1 MLWLVRKQKVY
12 AALAGGLRQPNF
24 RLHPPAQTPHRRV
37 TRMKEVAPSA
47 QVPARSRTRTLQRNH
62 GAVGE
67 PRRTAGRHGREVFRP
82 TFLFDLFVQSV
93 LRARACARR
102 CRVGQPGRVPPS
114 SASLWH
120 GVEHLAAGLVTECTL
135 STSAEAL
142 LDGTSESRSCAK
154 FHLTLEVVTSPPLLG
169 FWSHNAGAILNR
181 ENASTRGP
189 GEAQRT
195 LTSGMQAAVM
205 LPFGLSQEQVSA
217 LVLVV
222 SRPAARMVTHVCRTR
237 VPAWQGAGGPQG
249 GTAELP
255 GMYGGAQMAP
265 MRTIAGRLGGVAD
278 SGDGQPLQNVSVHQY
293 YEKQQ
298 PPMQYAEYPP
308 QQHVM
313 TTGWVPCDVLP
324 NKMSTVH
331 DVWSGANFCEEVA
344 EMLRAHAA
352 SKYFSQGVTEPKPH
366 MMGGKLRVR

>member
-1 MLWLVRKQKVY
+1 
-12 AALAGGLRQPNF
+12 
-24 RLHPPAQTPHRRV
+24 
-37 TRMKEVAPSA
+37 
-47 QVPARSRTRTLQRNH
+47 
-62 GAVGE
+62 
-67 PRRTAGRHGREVFRP
+67 
-82 TFLFDLFVQSV
+82 
-93 LRARACARR
+93 
-102 CRVGQPGRVPPS
+102 
-114 SASLWH
+114 
-120 GVEHLAAGLVTECTL
+120 
-135 STSAEAL
+135 
-142 LDGTSESRSCAK
+142 
-154 FHLTLEVVTSPPLLG
+154 
-169 FWSHNAGAILNR
+169 
-181 ENASTRGP
+181 
-189 GEAQRT
+189 
-195 LTSGMQAAVM
+195 MQAAV
-205 LPFGLSQEQVSA
+205 LPPFGLSQEQVSA

-278 SGDGQPLQNVSVHQY
+278 SGDLAGSHAAVPTTLHPQLMRLPAADGQPLQNVSVHQY

-313 TTGWVPCDVLP
+313 ATGWVPCDVLP

>member
-1 MLWLVRKQKVY
+1 MPEGVASGSQVASLPPPHPYGTAWNTWRRAWSPNAPSRPRQRLCST
-12 AALAGGLRQPNF
+12 ALRNLGVAPNF
-24 RLHPPAQTPHRRV
+24 IS
-37 TRMKEVAPSA
+37 PS
-47 QVPARSRTRTLQRNH
+47 L
-62 GAVGE
+62 
-67 PRRTAGRHGREVFRP
+67 
-82 TFLFDLFVQSV
+82 
-93 LRARACARR
+93 
-102 CRVGQPGRVPPS
+102 
-114 SASLWH
+114 
-120 GVEHLAAGLVTECTL
+120 
-135 STSAEAL
+135 
-142 LDGTSESRSCAK
+142 
-154 FHLTLEVVTSPPLLG
+154 VVTSPALLG

-195 LTSGMQAAVM
+195 LTSSMQAAVM

>member
-1 MLWLVRKQKVY
+1 MHPLDLCST
-12 AALAGGLRQPNF
+12 ALRNLGVAPNF
-24 RLHPPAQTPHRRV
+24 ISP
-37 TRMKEVAPSA
+37 KS
-47 QVPARSRTRTLQRNH
+47 
-62 GAVGE
+62 
-67 PRRTAGRHGREVFRP
+67 
-82 TFLFDLFVQSV
+82 
-93 LRARACARR
+93 
-102 CRVGQPGRVPPS
+102 
-114 SASLWH
+114 
-120 GVEHLAAGLVTECTL
+120 
-135 STSAEAL
+135 
-142 LDGTSESRSCAK
+142 
-154 FHLTLEVVTSPPLLG
+154 LEVVTSPALLG

-195 LTSGMQAAVM
+195 LTSSMQAAVM